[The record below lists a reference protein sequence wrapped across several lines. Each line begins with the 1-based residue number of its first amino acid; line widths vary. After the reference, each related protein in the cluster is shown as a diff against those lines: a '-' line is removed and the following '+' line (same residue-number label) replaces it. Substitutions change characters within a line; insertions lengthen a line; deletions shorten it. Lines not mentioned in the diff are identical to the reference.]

1 MSYHIVHAKR
11 NKMKWLKYLSIVV
24 IILAFSACGRKEA
37 PKKRYTPD
45 DIANIRIGVPL
56 GSVQDHY
63 MTQHYPGKPL
73 VRANAAPDL
82 PLLLKEHE
90 VDAIV
95 CASIDYESVKRQYP
109 QIYLV
114 TDQLDSIPVCAAFN
128 KNNKEL
134 REQFDHFLE
143 GLIKSG
149 QLEKIRRYWFEED
162 DGTFTMPA
170 DIPVYTTGKPLRY
183 AIVGRNIGYNFYRN
197 NEPMGMEVE
206 LVKRFAATLKRPT
219 EVSTIE
225 FSGLLAAVVTNKVDI
240 AAAYLGKTEERAKA
254 VDFSIP
260 YHTTH
265 SSCFAFDE
273 SAEQASFSPGAWV
286 DNMKES
292 FVTNIIKEDR
302 YQLILKGLWVTVL
315 ISVCAALLGTVLGGI
330 VCWLRMSRRKAL
342 RNVARCYI
350 TIMRGIPMLVFLML
364 MFYVFLAPLQMG
376 GVTVAIIAF
385 AMNFAAYVSEMFRTS
400 IEGVDHGQTEAGIAM
415 GFTPVQTFVHIVLPQ
430 AVRSVTPV
438 YKGEIIGLI
447 KSTSIVGYIAV
458 EDLTKASDLIR
469 SRTFDAFFPLLFSA
483 LIYFALAW
491 LAITLLDK
499 LTKPKHCICQ

>member
-1 MSYHIVHAKR
+1 M
-11 NKMKWLKYLSIVV
+11 NWLKYLSIAFV
-24 IILAFSACGRKEA
+24 LLLFSACGRKEA
-37 PKKRYTPD
+37 PKRHYTVD
-45 DIANIRIGVPL
+45 DIAHIRIGVPL
-56 GSVQDHY
+56 GSVQDRY
-63 MTQHYPGKPL
+63 MTQHYPGKEI

-82 PLLLKEHE
+82 PLMLKDHE
-90 VDAIV
+90 IDAMV
-95 CASIDYESVKRQYP
+95 VASIDYESVKKQYP
-109 QIYLV
+109 AIYRV
-114 TDQLDSIPVCAAFN
+114 TDQLDSIPICAAFN

-134 REQFDHFLE
+134 REQFDRFLE

-149 QLEKIRRYWFEED
+149 QLEKMRRYWFEED
-162 DGTFTMPA
+162 DGTFPMPS

-206 LVKRFAATLKRPT
+206 LVKRFAASLKRPT

-260 YHTTH
+260 YQTTH
-265 SSCFAFDE
+265 SSCFAYDD
-273 SAEQASFSPGAWV
+273 SAETEAGFSFGAWV
-286 DNMKES
+286 DKVKES
-292 FVTNIIKEDR
+292 FVTNIVKEDR

-315 ISVCAALLGTVLGGI
+315 ISVCAALLGTVFGGI

-342 RNVARCYI
+342 RNAAKCYI
-350 TIMRGIPMLVFLML
+350 TVMRGIPMLVFLML
-364 MFYVFLAPLQMG
+364 MFYVFLAPLRLG
-376 GVTVAIIAF
+376 GVTVAVIAF

-400 IEGVDHGQTEAGIAM
+400 IEGVDRGQTEAGIAM
-415 GFTPVQTFVHIVLPQ
+415 GFTPVQTFLHIVLPQ
-430 AVRSVTPV
+430 AVKSVMPV

-483 LIYFALAW
+483 LIYFVLAW

-499 LTKPKHCICQ
+499 LAEKKQRPSD